1 MKEIPP
7 KFDIDTKMNTHAIVL
22 THYVQAEIIQLESF
36 LNPKE

>member
-22 THYVQAEIIQLESF
+22 THYVQVETIQLELF
-36 LNPKE
+36 LTPKE